1 VVLFKIKF
9 KIKFLMKEIEYAA
22 RHVTLVFASTLIWAS
37 EQINREWL
45 CMAPKNGI
53 SHMAMASGSA

>member
-1 VVLFKIKF
+1 
-9 KIKFLMKEIEYAA
+9 MKEIEYAA
-22 RHVTLVFASTLIWAS
+22 RDVTLVFASTLWAS

-53 SHMAMASGSA
+53 SHVAMASGSA